1 MADSRQSDGASPGG
15 HAPPTH
21 ERDTSTDGNDPPTY
35 ESDPPTYDGLPV
47 IGNTHQL
54 VREQGG
60 LFEDAASEGDV
71 VKLRI
76 LGMGDLYQVSH
87 PDLVEQ
93 VLVSDRDR
101 FDKATQSQEDLG
113 ELVGQGLILSEG
125 ELWERQR
132 ERIQPAFYMD
142 RIADYADTIAA
153 EAHDAADDWD
163 DGAVVDV
170 EDEMKALTLRILV
183 KAIFGADMDYEERGI
198 RETVQNLQEPGQPA
212 KQPVARMVPRWVPI
226 PMWRRYREG
235 IDEMEEV
242 IETFVAAKRENA
254 ADSDNDDHDDLISML
269 LAATDDEGEGMSE
282 KLLRDELMTFLF
294 AGHETTA
301 TALTFTWYLLS
312 QCPEVEERLVAELD
326 EVLGDRPPEFGDVP
340 DLEYT
345 GRVLKEAMRIYPPVP
360 QIPRETTE
368 RLELGGY
375 TIPEGATV
383 APSQWTIHRDERF
396 WDDPMAFQPERFAGE
411 SDRPQF
417 AYFPFGGGPRR
428 CIGQQF
434 AMVEGKLILAT
445 LARAYSPDL
454 VSDPDVDLSVS
465 ITTRPVDPIELRVDR
480 RDGA

>member
-1 MADSRQSDGASPGG
+1 MADSRQSDGASAGEHASPDHG
-15 HAPPTH
+15 HSPPDSGRTPPTH
-21 ERDTSTDGNDPPTY
+21 

-47 IGNTHQL
+47 VGNTHQL

-60 LFEDAASEGDV
+60 LFEAAASEGDV
-71 VKLRI
+71 VRLQI

-87 PDLVEQ
+87 PDLVERI
-93 VLVSDRDR
+93 LVSDRER

-132 ERIQPAFYMD
+132 QRIQPAFYMD

-153 EAHDAADDWD
+153 EAHDAADDWT

-183 KAIFGADMDYEERGI
+183 KSIFGADMDYEERGI
-198 RETVQNLQEPGQPA
+198 RETVQNLQEPGQPT

-235 IDEMEEV
+235 IDEMEDV
-242 IETFVAAKRENA
+242 IETFVTAKRAEA
-254 ADSDNDDHDDLISML
+254 ADGDNDDLISML

-312 QCPEVEERLVAELD
+312 QHPDVEERLVAELAD
-326 EVLGDRPPEFGDVP
+326 VLGDRPPEFGDLP

-345 GRVLKEAMRIYPPVP
+345 ERVLNEAMRIYPPVP

-368 RLELGGY
+368 QLELGGY
-375 TIPEGATV
+375 TIPAGATV

-396 WDDPMAFQPERFAGE
+396 WDDPMTFRPERFAGE
-411 SDRPQF
+411 DDRPEF

-445 LARAYSPDL
+445 LARAYSAEL
-454 VSDPDVDLSVS
+454 VSEPDVDLSVS
-465 ITTRPVDPIELRVDR
+465 ITTRPVDPIELRVER
-480 RDGA
+480 RNGT

>member
-1 MADSRQSDGASPGG
+1 MADSRQSDGVAVGG
-15 HAPPTH
+15 RGTESREGTPPVH
-21 ERDTSTDGNDPPTY
+21 

-60 LFEDAASEGDV
+60 LFEAAASEGDLV
-71 VKLRI
+71 TLRI
-76 LGMGDLYQVSH
+76 LGMGDLYLVNH
-87 PDLVEQ
+87 PELVER
-93 VLVSDRDR
+93 VLVSDRER

-113 ELVGQGLILSEG
+113 DLIGQGLILSEG

-142 RIADYADTIAA
+142 RIADYADTIAD
-153 EAHDAADDWD
+153 EAHGAADDWA

-183 KAIFGADMDYEERGI
+183 KAIFGADMDYEKRGI

-242 IETFVAAKRENA
+242 IETFVAAKREKL
-254 ADSDNDDHDDLISML
+254 DDGDNDDLISML
-269 LAATDDEGEGMSE
+269 LAATDEDGEGMSE

-312 QCPEVEERLVAELD
+312 QNPEVEKRLVAELD
-326 EVLGDRPPEFGDVP
+326 EVLGDRPPEFGDLP
-340 DLEYT
+340 DLAYT
-345 GRVLKEAMRIYPPVP
+345 ERVLKEAMRIYPPVP

-375 TIPEGATV
+375 TLPEGATV
-383 APSQWTIHRDERF
+383 APSQWTTHRDERF
-396 WDDPMAFQPERFAGE
+396 WDDPMAFRPERFAGE
-411 SDRPQF
+411 SDRPDF

-445 LARAYSPDL
+445 LAREYSPEL

-465 ITTRPVDPIELRVDR
+465 ITTRPVDPIELRVER
-480 RDGA
+480 RD

>member
-1 MADSRQSDGASPGG
+1 MADSRQSDGASAGG
-15 HAPPTH
+15 HTPPEH
-21 ERDTSTDGNDPPTY
+21 DGDSPTREGEPPVR
-35 ESDPPTYDGLPV
+35 EIDPPTYDGLPLV
-47 IGNTHQL
+47 GNTHQL

-71 VKLRI
+71 VRLRI

-93 VLVSDRDR
+93 VLVSDRER
-101 FDKATQSQEDLG
+101 FDKATQTREDLG
-113 ELVGQGLILSEG
+113 ELVGQGLLLSEG
-125 ELWERQR
+125 DLWERQR

-153 EAHDAADDWD
+153 EAHEAARDWQ
-163 DGAVVDV
+163 DGAVVDI

-183 KAIFGADMDYEERGI
+183 KAIFGADMNYEERGI

-212 KQPVARMVPRWVPI
+212 KQPVARMVPRWIPI

-235 IDEMEEV
+235 IDEMEAV
-242 IETFVAAKRENA
+242 IETFVAAKRAEL
-254 ADSDNDDHDDLISML
+254 DDGDNDDLISML
-269 LAATDDEGEGMSE
+269 LAATDEDGEGMSE

-312 QCPEVEERLVAELD
+312 QCPEVEEQLVAELD

-345 GRVLKEAMRIYPPVP
+345 ERVLQEAMRIYPPVP

-396 WDDPMAFQPERFAGE
+396 WEDPMTVRPERFAGE

-445 LARAYSPDL
+445 LAREYSPEL

-465 ITTRPVDPIELRVDR
+465 ITTRPVDPIELRVER
-480 RDGA
+480 RDGT